1 MRPMLP
7 VLLLLVAACDTAG
20 RGYMGLP
27 ATRVE
32 AGGHVF
38 DVRVQGSEAEAV
50 RRNAALL
57 PRYGEVAR
65 AAEAAIEQVTG
76 CDVTQVTGDP
86 SVVRAALDCPEGQVS
101 RFSMKTLE
109 LFAS

>member
-1 MRPMLP
+1 MRPLLP
-7 VLLLLVAACDTAG
+7 FALLLVASCDTAG

-27 ATRVE
+27 ATRAE

-38 DVRVQGSEAEAV
+38 DVRVRGVEAEAV

-57 PRYGEVAR
+57 PGFGDVAR

-76 CDVTQVTGDP
+76 CGVTQVTGDP
-86 SVVRAALDCPEGQVS
+86 SVVRAMLDCPEDQVS
-101 RFSMKTLE
+101 RFSMNTLE
-109 LFAS
+109 PFVS

>member
-1 MRPMLP
+1 MRRILP
-7 VLLLLVAACDTAG
+7 FALLLVAACDTAG

-27 ATRVE
+27 AARAE

-38 DVRVQGSEAEAV
+38 DVRARGTEAEAV

-57 PRYGEVAR
+57 PRYAEVAR

-86 SVVRAALDCPEGQVS
+86 SVVRAALDCPEDQVS
-101 RFSMKTLE
+101 RFSMNTLDP
-109 LFAS
+109 FAS